1 MHGCG
6 FHYGYYGGPRWM
18 CVVKHSV
25 STPHCWQNRWLKF
38 TWSHTSRN
46 RGSQAVP
53 KRSSL
58 IFTNALAMGKSK
70 GLEFRGTLRLWP
82 NTTTRTTTLVSDIEP
97 MDSHVPCSKPTSSS
111 GRKMRCL
118 LCHQFFFFLYFPM
131 FSGDASWSIHWLCFR
146 IFRYPDIPDIHWYP
160 PSKLQDPMTLFSRCR
175 FWCQVNEPVLPL
187 FAGQGV
193 SAKRSPFDSPVTK
206 VVFGV
211 FDMWQMSCKQL
222 PGRSQTVPSSRVY
235 SKTHKVATCGVVT
248 FIFMYWFSP
257 SHHSKHHLDLFVWC
271 GSRQTTAPVTTV
283 LRVTDHDE
291 FVLLEFVK
299 QCKTL
304 TSSNFQLRI
313 ETCKDIAP

>member
-1 MHGCG
+1 
-6 FHYGYYGGPRWM
+6 
-18 CVVKHSV
+18 
-25 STPHCWQNRWLKF
+25 
-38 TWSHTSRN
+38 
-46 RGSQAVP
+46 
-53 KRSSL
+53 
-58 IFTNALAMGKSK
+58 MGKSK

-82 NTTTRTTTLVSDIEP
+82 NTATRTTTLVSDIEP

-118 LCHQFFFFLYFPM
+118 LCHQFFFFSTF
-131 FSGDASWSIHWLCFR
+131 LCFQGTVHDQS
-146 IFRYPDIPDIHWYP
+146 IDFVSEFLDILISLISSIKASRPHDIV
-160 PSKLQDPMTLFSRCR
+160 SRCR

-193 SAKRSPFDSPVTK
+193 SAKRSPFDSPVTE
-206 VVFGV
+206 VILGV

-257 SHHSKHHLDLFVWC
+257 THHSKHHLDLFVWC

-313 ETCKDIAP
+313 ETCKDIVP